1 MILQPTQSEAMP
13 EYISGVLCLLIESS
27 PPELPRHDDI
37 PMKEMKRDEMS
48 DDTLFQ
54 EYLCI

>member
-13 EYISGVLCLLIESS
+13 GYISGVLCLLIESS